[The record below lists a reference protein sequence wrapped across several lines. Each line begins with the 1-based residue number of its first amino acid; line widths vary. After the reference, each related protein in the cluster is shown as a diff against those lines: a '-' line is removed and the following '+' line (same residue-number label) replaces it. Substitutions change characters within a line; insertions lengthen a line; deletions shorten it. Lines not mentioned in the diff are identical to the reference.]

1 MYSRLCMEYVFELVD
16 EEKDFSEEAFDT
28 EDRDDEELDWN
39 FRKDSVNSSCTN
51 SIFETFFIFRVLLLF
66 VLYDDEEGKEYKS
79 KGCSRLSS
87 QSESERIDDRCSD
100 MISSTLDVLDTSEDD
115 ILCVCLVD
123 RERERESVCMSILK
137 FKIKFELETWN
148 PWN

>member
-51 SIFETFFIFRVLLLF
+51 SIFETFFMFRVLLLF

-79 KGCSRLSS
+79 KGSRLSS

-100 MISSTLDVLDTSEDD
+100 VISSLLSTLDVLDTSEDD
-115 ILCVCLVD
+115 SEDDIVLFQ
-123 RERERESVCMSILK
+123 SVFSC
-137 FKIKFELETWN
+137 
-148 PWN
+148 

>member
-1 MYSRLCMEYVFELVD
+1 M
-16 EEKDFSEEAFDT
+16 
-28 EDRDDEELDWN
+28 
-39 FRKDSVNSSCTN
+39 
-51 SIFETFFIFRVLLLF
+51 LLF

-123 RERERESVCMSILK
+123 RERERVCVCMSILK
-137 FKIKFELETWN
+137 FKIKFELET
-148 PWN
+148 

>member
-1 MYSRLCMEYVFELVD
+1 ML
-16 EEKDFSEEAFDT
+16 
-28 EDRDDEELDWN
+28 
-39 FRKDSVNSSCTN
+39 
-51 SIFETFFIFRVLLLF
+51 RVLLLF
-66 VLYDDEEGKEYKS
+66 VLCDEDEEGKEYKS
-79 KGCSRLSS
+79 KGSRLSS

-137 FKIKFELETWN
+137 FKIKFELET
-148 PWN
+148 

>member
-51 SIFETFFIFRVLLLF
+51 SILETFFMFRVLLLF

-79 KGCSRLSS
+79 KGGSRLSS

-115 ILCVCLVD
+115 SEDDILCVCV
-123 RERERESVCMSILK
+123 
-137 FKIKFELETWN
+137 FGW
-148 PWN
+148 